1 MASAQAAMM
10 IKSNSSSDLPNIE
23 EVERFIRETKEQYG
37 DMVARGDK

>member
-10 IKSNSSSDLPNIE
+10 IRSNSSSDLPNTE
-23 EVERFIRETKEQYG
+23 EVKKFIKQTKEQYG